1 MRLVI
6 SIVRACAVVAL
17 VAAAN
22 LGTAHA
28 LSVDDLMGRWC
39 GDNIF
44 SVFTRETLTVKF
56 LRTQKERVLR
66 IKQIVMIDQGT
77 IKVIW
82 YEEDGGGATDYVDFT
97 GTSMAMAPQTNG
109 DKGPRRAFH
118 RC

>member
-6 SIVRACAVVAL
+6 SVVRACAVVAL

-56 LRTQKERVLR
+56 LSTQKERVLR
-66 IKQIVMIDQGT
+66 IKQIIVIDQAT

-97 GTSMAMAPQTNG
+97 GRTMAMAPQANG